1 MNKGQST
8 ENRRKHPRVPLQL
21 LVQVR
26 TKDLKTFM
34 TERAPDISLGGLFL
48 ETEELRPE
56 GTMLYFQFT
65 LDDDGPHIEGLGRVV
80 RVVEGQGDTKRGLG
94 VEFVSVEEPS
104 KSRIA
109 ELIARRATA

>member
-1 MNKGQST
+1 MTPTKSN

-26 TKDLKTFM
+26 TKDLATFM
-34 TERAPDISLGGLFL
+34 TERAPDISMGGLFL

-80 RVVEGQGDTKRGLG
+80 RVVEGQGSTKRGLG

-104 KSRIA
+104 KTRIA
-109 ELIARRATA
+109 DLIARRESA